1 MEKKEQYALIFRAL
15 ADENRIRIL
24 ELIGREEKN
33 AGELLE
39 QLEVVQSTLSHHMKV
54 LTESG
59 LVSARKSGKWTYYA
73 ICGEVLEEAG
83 QYLFHMKGAAGDT
96 ALRPAEGTEKT
107 SEKPARKPAGV
118 RKETPARPAPAVPNG
133 KPAPAS
139 TAGKSE
145 PETADTSAD
154 DLNLAQEILY
164 TTQNEPAGRTKQPDE
179 KKAGAGPAV
188 TAAEEDGKREKKK
201 DRAKDVKKNKKDKKN
216 KKEKKEKKAKKDKK

>member
-107 SEKPARKPAGV
+107 SENRRENLQESEKKLRRARHQPYPTGNLSRKQQIRLPRIWRRKSSTQRRMSRPGGQSSRMKRRPAR
-118 RKETPARPAPAVPNG
+118 AP
-133 KPAPAS
+133 
-139 TAGKSE
+139 
-145 PETADTSAD
+145 
-154 DLNLAQEILY
+154 Q
-164 TTQNEPAGRTKQPDE
+164 
-179 KKAGAGPAV
+179 
-188 TAAEEDGKREKKK
+188 
-201 DRAKDVKKNKKDKKN
+201 
-216 KKEKKEKKAKKDKK
+216 

>member
-96 ALRPAEGTEKT
+96 VLHPAEGTEKT

-154 DLNLAQEILY
+154 DLDLAQEILY
-164 TTQNEPAGRTKQPDE
+164 TTQDEP
-179 KKAGAGPAV
+179 
-188 TAAEEDGKREKKK
+188 AEEDGRREKKK

>member
-24 ELIGREEKN
+24 ELISREEKN

-73 ICGEVLEEAG
+73 IRGEVLEEAA
-83 QYLFHMKGAAGDT
+83 QYLFHMRGASKDT
-96 ALRPAEGTEKT
+96 ALRPAEGVEKT
-107 SEKPARKPAGV
+107 SGRPARKPAAAG
-118 RKETPARPAPAVPNG
+118 KEIPARPAPTGPAG
-133 KPAPAS
+133 KP
-139 TAGKSE
+139 E
-145 PETADTSAD
+145 PETADTSAED
-154 DLNLAQEILY
+154 LAQEILY